1 MRLGGSAIERNIL
14 SSIHSASQKTGVSFA
29 FMLAKARRESNFQA
43 DASNASSSAQGL
55 YQFTHQTWLEQV
67 KLHGADYGLGDLAA
81 HIIRTPSGRYDVDS
95 PEVRKQIL
103 ALRHDP
109 DTSAA
114 MAAEYASDNRRLLA
128 GALGRPVTDTDLYLS
143 HFFGPGGAIEFLRAM
158 DSQPNATGA
167 EVLPKAARTNPDT
180 FYAADGRARPL
191 TEIYAIV
198 GHGIDSSMRRFAG
211 AATAAAMS
219 GKVPLAPEA
228 KPEGFQVATL
238 AEDMAGETA
247 TASAVLGA
255 PLPLETKPASP
266 AAEDIG
272 RTRQIAEATP
282 PRPMVF
288 KPLAEDMSRQP
299 VAPTPPTPPAEI
311 LVAEAT
317 VPSPAPPA
325 APPAAPVGSAYRVS
339 AAARSAALARAQAA
353 QSDRTV
359 AGARSDQVTPAAERL
374 VASTT
379 VERLV
384 ASTTVDRSVAASR
397 GTPAPGTTL
406 MASAFPSEEDRAL
419 ATRVL
424 VATERA
430 GLRREMATADMAHS
444 AARVFAALAAADLPP
459 GSATPISD
467 SLGEDALAHQAAPSG
482 SLPHPDMLA
491 DLMLADAADKPDD
504 APLVTAEATTQARET
519 LPDESL
525 PGIDATKPLPA
536 VPPLGTTTYS
546 VLAVVESFDPT
557 RHLTEISGQMPGLTT
572 APHVIP
578 VRTTPAPEATGRATT
593 AALAPP
599 PAAPGQTTLAASEG
613 PILRWLRTMTG

>member
-1 MRLGGSAIERNIL
+1 MTDDLSRTIIQLAGTVRLGGSAIERNIL

-67 KLHGADYGLGDLAA
+67 KLHGAEYGLADLAD
-81 HIIRTPSGRYDVDS
+81 HIIRTPSGRYDVDN
-95 PEVRKQIL
+95 PEVRTQIL

-143 HFFGPGGAIEFLRAM
+143 HFFGPGGAIDFLRAM

-167 EVLPKAARTNPDT
+167 EVLPKAARTNYDT

-211 AATAAAMS
+211 AATVAAMS

-228 KPEGFQVATL
+228 KPEGSQVAIL

-255 PLPLETKPASP
+255 PLPLETKPAAP

-272 RTRQIAEATP
+272 RTRLIAEATP

-299 VAPTPPTPPAEI
+299 VRPPVAPTSPTEI

-317 VPSPAPPA
+317 LPPPAPRA
-325 APPAAPVGSAYRVS
+325 APLAAPLAAPVGSAYRVS

-359 AGARSDQVTPAAERL
+359 AGARGDQVTPTAERL
-374 VASTT
+374 VASAT
-379 VERLV
+379 VN
-384 ASTTVDRSVAASR
+384 RSVAASR
-397 GTPAPGTTL
+397 GAPAAGTTL
-406 MASAFPSEEDRAL
+406 MASAFPSEEDRTL

-430 GLRREMATADMAHS
+430 GLRREMAASDMAHS

-459 GSATPISD
+459 GSATPVSD
-467 SLGEDALAHQAAPSG
+467 SLGEDALANQAAPSG
-482 SLPHPDMLA
+482 NLPHPDMLA
-491 DLMLADAADKPDD
+491 DLMLADATDPPAI
-504 APLVTAEATTQARET
+504 APLAATQAREA

-536 VPPLGTTTYS
+536 VPPPGTTTYS

-557 RHLTEISGQMPGLTT
+557 RHLTEISGQMPGLST
-572 APHVIP
+572 A
-578 VRTTPAPEATGRATT
+578 
-593 AALAPP
+593 
-599 PAAPGQTTLAASEG
+599 
-613 PILRWLRTMTG
+613 